1 MNERKSEQTR
11 ALALAV
17 AAIVMQAAGLLLP
30 MVFSWSWNVPLTVL
44 LGCGICAAVV
54 AVQEP
59 DSAWLIFCGIVTAL
73 CGVLPVFFGAFSCGA
88 VLCLLLSVLC
98 CIMIFDLDHAQFPF
112 RFVLTFAVIALGIQ
126 AGITIIAAGAYTT
139 AASKEYYAAA
149 TDASRELEVLLQRVS
164 HLALVLGMV
173 LTAFS
178 LQQRSTMPVSR
189 AWRERPLQP
198 GRMPYSRD
206 KAPQQPG
213 GWYCPCGRHNAAYTS
228 TCVCGKS
235 KREAAG
241 CKPPAAVWRC
251 SCGRENPNY
260 TSTCVCGKNK
270 REIHPG

>member
-1 MNERKSEQTR
+1 MNERKKEQKR

-17 AAIVMQAAGLLLP
+17 AAIVVQAAGLLLP

-54 AVQEP
+54 AVQESG
-59 DSAWLIFCGIVTAL
+59 SARTVICGIVTVL
-73 CGVLPVFFGAFSCGA
+73 CGVLPIFMGASSCGA

-98 CIMIFDLDHAQFPF
+98 CVLCFRLDHAQFPAS
-112 RFVLTFAVIALGIQ
+112 FVLTLAFIALGIQ
-126 AGITIIAAGAYTT
+126 AIITIIAAGEYST
-139 AASKEYYAAA
+139 AASKEYYDVA
-149 TDASRELEVLLQRVS
+149 TDASRELEVLLQRIS
-164 HLALVLGMV
+164 HLALVLGMA

-206 KAPQQPG
+206 KASQQPG

-228 TCVCGKS
+228 TCVCGNS

-241 CKPPAAVWRC
+241 CKPPSAVWRC
-251 SCGRENPNY
+251 TCGRENPNY

-270 REIHPG
+270 REIQPG